1 MLGGF
6 DLVSSHG
13 DAIKLPTRKSSLLL
27 AYLAAPMGQSHSR
40 EKLAG
45 LFWGDT
51 QTEQARGSLRHA
63 LGALRSALGPQ
74 CIDAGHETVT
84 LLPGHIDCDTDRLAR
99 SAGKGADAAGL
110 DLDTI
115 YRGEFLAGHSHSN
128 QEFTDWLVFERT
140 RCRNLAETVF
150 ERAIGALEAGGWITE
165 AIAMGHRLVALDPLR
180 EQSHRILMRMFEA
193 AGERSKALEQY
204 QRLKD
209 LLAKE
214 LAVEPSAQSAALA
227 RLILAAQ
234 PDGTAAPV
242 SAPAAEPDARAAAAP
257 GAAGIA
263 VPGPIS
269 IVVLPFASLSEGTDD
284 QLVARGF
291 SEDLITELSRMP
303 ELFVIARQSSDQFP
317 AASATASLT
326 AGDLGVRYAVAGTFR
341 RSGDYLRIT
350 AQLADAVNN
359 RCLWAERYDGP
370 VRDAFAIQDDIIASI
385 ASTLDAQ
392 IRLAERERAARLDG
406 ETFGAWELAHRG
418 LWHLHRFT
426 KAETEVAEAWFA
438 RAIALSPQFAVP
450 YAGLAYAAF
459 VRALWNFSDDLEAV
473 VTAGLG
479 HGRRAVELDPKN
491 AFAHAAFGRMLMLSG
506 KLQDAFD
513 YMRRAIDL
521 NPSFA
526 GGHFALAQALLWAGQ
541 PGHALPRLELAE
553 RLSPKDPLLYGFLNW
568 TAFCHFTLG
577 DFAAAEATARRSI
590 QLQPNDR
597 WSRLGLA
604 AALVGAG
611 RLDEARDAVAA
622 ARALEPGLSTRS
634 LELFLRHAAKESR
647 DGVMAA
653 LQAAGL

>member
-6 DLVSSHG
+6 DLVSSQG
-13 DAIKLPTRKSSLLL
+13 DAIKLPTRKSCLLL
-27 AYLAAPMGQSHSR
+27 AYLAAPPGQSHSR

-45 LFWGDT
+45 LFWGET

-63 LGALRSALGPQ
+63 LAALRSALGPQ
-74 CIDAGHETVT
+74 CIDAAHDTVT
-84 LLPGHIDCDTDRLAR
+84 LSPGHIDSDTDRLAQA
-99 SAGKGADAAGL
+99 AGKGVDAVGL
-110 DLDTI
+110 DLDSI

-128 QEFTDWLVFERT
+128 QEFTDWLLFERT

-150 ERAIGALEAGGWITE
+150 ERAIDALEAGGRTSE
-165 AIAMGHRLVALDPLR
+165 AIALAHRLVALDPLR

-214 LAVEPSAQSAALA
+214 LGVEPSAQSAALA

-234 PDGTAAPV
+234 PDGVAATA
-242 SAPAAEPDARAAAAP
+242 SAPSAEPDAAHRAAD
-257 GAAGIA
+257 IA
-263 VPGPIS
+263 LPGPIS
-269 IVVLPFASLSEGTDD
+269 IVVLPFASLSEGLDD

-317 AASATASLT
+317 TASATASVT
-326 AGDLGVRYAVAGTFR
+326 ASDLGVRYAVAGTFR
-341 RSGDYLRIT
+341 RSGDWLRVT
-350 AQLADAVNN
+350 AQLADAASN
-359 RCLWAERYDGP
+359 RCLWAERYDGR
-370 VRDAFAIQDDIIASI
+370 VSDAFAIQDDIIARI

-392 IRLAERERAARLDG
+392 IRLAERERAAALDG

-426 KAETEVAEAWFA
+426 KAETEIAEAWFA
-438 RAIALSPQFAVP
+438 RAIALSPRFAVP

-473 VTAGLG
+473 VTAGIS
-479 HGRRAVELDPKN
+479 HGRQAVALDPKN
-491 AFAHAAFGRMLMLSG
+491 AFAHAAYGRMLMLSG

-513 YMRRAIDL
+513 YMRRAVDL

-541 PGHALPRLELAE
+541 PKQALPRLELAE

-577 DFAAAEATARRSI
+577 DFAAAQAAARRSI

-611 RLDEARDAVAA
+611 RLEEARDAVAA
-622 ARALEPGLSTRS
+622 ARALEPELSTRS

-647 DGVMAA
+647 DGVLAA